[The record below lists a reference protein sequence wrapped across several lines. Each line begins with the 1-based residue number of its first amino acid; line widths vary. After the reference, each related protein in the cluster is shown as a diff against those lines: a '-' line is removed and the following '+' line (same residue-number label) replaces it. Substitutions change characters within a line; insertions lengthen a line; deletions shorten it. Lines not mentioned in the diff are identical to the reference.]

1 MTIDAACQ
9 IANGQLVNIK
19 AHRGRF
25 RGVSVDTR
33 TLRPGNAFFCLRG
46 ARSDGHRFARLAIRN
61 GAAAI
66 IAESDR
72 AARWKG
78 WPVPVI
84 GVGDPLTAMG
94 DLAAEFRWLFP
105 TRYVA
110 VTGSV
115 GKTTTKE
122 MIAAALGARFAVYK
136 SPGNYNNL
144 IGIPLA
150 LLGRN
155 QHARNVERY
164 GVLEFGMSSPGEIA
178 RLTEI
183 VKPEWGVLTRIA
195 PSHLL
200 QMRSLAAIAKA
211 KRELF
216 DHSAPSTIAFLNND
230 DPFQRRWQ
238 ARWERP
244 TVTYAV
250 EHDAQFTAARIE
262 TTPRGTIAFLVNGR
276 HRFELVL
283 AGSHNAG
290 NALAAVAVA
299 RHLGVPF
306 ADIAAALR
314 KVRPVGQRSRITRL
328 GDVTLIEDCYNANP
342 TSAIAALESLAVWPA
357 KGRRIAV
364 LGAMRELGPNENVW
378 HRRVGR
384 VAGRSAD
391 VVVTVG
397 DLARQYAAGMQTQ
410 GGKAQTIVCRDRATA
425 AKALDTLI
433 HPGDVVL
440 FKASHSEQFEEI
452 VARVHERWRGVSE
465 R

>member
-1 MTIDAACQ
+1 MTIDTACQ
-9 IANGQLVNIK
+9 ITNGQIVSVR
-19 AHRGRF
+19 ASRGRF
-25 RGVSVDTR
+25 RGASVDTR
-33 TLRPGNAFFCLRG
+33 TLRRGNAFFCLRG
-46 ARSDGHRFARLAIRN
+46 AKSDGHRYARLAARN
-61 GAAAI
+61 GAGAI
-66 IAESDR
+66 IAESGR
-72 AARWKG
+72 AARWRN

-84 GVGDPLTAMG
+84 GVDDPLTAMG
-94 DLAAEFRWLFP
+94 DLAAEFRRLFP

-150 LLGRN
+150 LLARN
-155 QHARNVERY
+155 QRARDIERY

-183 VKPEWGVLTRIA
+183 VKPQWGVLTRIA
-195 PSHLL
+195 PAHLL

-211 KRELF
+211 KHELF

-230 DPFQRRWQ
+230 DTFQRRWQ
-238 ARWERP
+238 ARWKRP
-244 TVTYAV
+244 TITYAV
-250 EHDAQFTAARIE
+250 DHDADFVARRIE
-262 TTPRGTIAFLVNGR
+262 TTPHGEVTFIVNGR
-276 HRFELVL
+276 FRFEVAL
-283 AGSHNAG
+283 AGSHNVG
-290 NALAAVAVA
+290 NALAAIAVA

-306 ADIAAALR
+306 ADLAAALR
-314 KVRPVGQRSRITRL
+314 EVRPVGQRSRITHL

-342 TSAIAALESLAVWPA
+342 LSTVAALESLAAWPGT
-357 KGRRIAV
+357 GRRIAV
-364 LGAMRELGPNENVW
+364 LGAMRELGPTERAW

-384 VAGRSAD
+384 AAGRLAD

-397 DLARQYAAGMQTQ
+397 DLARQYVEGMQSRRSR
-410 GGKAQTIVCRDRATA
+410 AQTIICRSRTA
-425 AKALDTLI
+425 AAKVLDTLI
-433 HPGDVVL
+433 RPGDIVL

-452 VARVHERWRGVSE
+452 VARVHERSRGVSKH
-465 R
+465 